1 MWVDIDDLRADLER
15 LNRGVIEELDE
26 EKDLNYRK
34 LLYGISVGYRKVGKM
49 LDELE
54 GDYRKERNC
63 EWVKYDSWTICPK
76 HHDANNPYWRIP
88 ENTDKLKYCP
98 YCGKKI
104 TIVKEG

>member
-1 MWVDIDDLRADLER
+1 MWVDINGVRAELECSR
-15 LNRGVIEELDE
+15 REIEEEFE
-26 EKDLNYRK
+26 EESNEFVMTFLAGM
-34 LLYGISVGYRKVGKM
+34 LSGYGRVEMM

-54 GDYRKERNC
+54 EDYRKERNC
-63 EWVKYDSWTICPK
+63 EWIKYDSRTICPK

-104 TIVKEG
+104 TIVKGE